1 MSAKPDLSDADV
13 RQLEEQG
20 VSMDELQRQLEIF
33 RNPPPFAKL
42 VRACTVGD
50 GIDTIDESRHAN
62 LLSHHGAAAA
72 AGRLSKFVPASGAA
86 SRMFKTLLAEL
97 ARDAP
102 SSPAELAR
110 RASEGDASARDTL
123 TLLERHADFAFTD
136 EALASAAEARD
147 VRAMLA
153 HLLEEEGLGYASLPK
168 GLLLFHRY
176 PEGPR
181 TAFEEQLH
189 EAEAQVRDSEGRC
202 RLHFTVSPQHRSGFE
217 STLEKARTHFESR
230 GTRLEVEF
238 SVQHPSTDTV
248 AVDAENR
255 PFRDE
260 EGRMLFRPGGH
271 GALIQ
276 NLDELDSDIVL
287 IKNID
292 NVVPDDA
299 REPTNLWKKLLVGE
313 LVEIQGEVFAML
325 ARLEEKPGEAALDE
339 AAGLLER
346 RFGLELSASMK
357 SGGLE
362 ARSARLIEALD
373 RPLRVCGVVRN
384 EGEPGGGPF
393 WMVDGR
399 DMVSAQIV
407 EGSQIDPHDEGQ
419 QAIRQAATHFNPV
432 DLVCA
437 LKDRKGRA
445 YDLKRFIDEGT
456 VFISTKSQGGRE
468 LKALERPGLWNGAMA
483 YWNTVF
489 VEVPITTFAPV
500 KTVFDLLR
508 DTHLRT

>member
-1 MSAKPDLSDADV
+1 MSTELDLGEADLE
-13 RQLEEQG
+13 QLEELG
-20 VSMDELQRQLEIF
+20 ISKDELRRQLALF
-33 RNPPPFAKL
+33 RDPPPFAHL
-42 VRACTVGD
+42 VRACTIGD
-50 GIDTIDESRHAN
+50 GIDLIEESQHEPLLALHA
-62 LLSHHGAAAA
+62 AAAA

-97 ARDAP
+97 SRDEP
-102 SSPAELAR
+102 SSPAELSA
-110 RASEGDASARDTL
+110 RASEGDASARDAL
-123 TLLERHADFAFTD
+123 TLLERHGDFAFND
-136 EALASAAEARD
+136 DIFAQAAKARD
-147 VRAMLA
+147 VPALLA
-153 HLLEEEGLGYASLPK
+153 HLLEDRGLGYASLPK

-189 EAEAQVRDSEGRC
+189 EAEAQVRDAEGCC
-202 RLHFTVSPQHRSGFE
+202 RLHFTVSPQHREGFE
-217 STLEKARTHFESR
+217 SVLEQVRPAFESR
-230 GTRLEVEF
+230 GTRLDVEF
-238 SVQHPSTDTV
+238 SIQHPSTDTV
-248 AVDAENR
+248 AADAENQ
-255 PFRDE
+255 PFRDD
-260 EGRMLFRPGGH
+260 EGRMVFRPGGH

-276 NLDELDSDIVL
+276 NLDDLDADIVL

-299 REPTNLWKKLLVGE
+299 REATNLWKKLLVGT
-313 LVEIQGEVFAML
+313 LVSLQKEVFALL
-325 ARLEEKPGEAALDE
+325 ARLEADPGEDLLYE
-339 AAGLLER
+339 AAGLLEK

-357 SGGLE
+357 EGDFD
-362 ARSARLIEALD
+362 ARRARLVEALD

-399 DMVSAQIV
+399 GNVSAQIV
-407 EGSQIDPHDEGQ
+407 EGSQIDPDDETQ
-419 QAIRQAATHFNPV
+419 QAIRQDATHFNPV

-437 LKDRKGRA
+437 LKDRKGRS
-445 YDLKRFIDEGT
+445 YDLDRFIDEST

-483 YWNTVF
+483 FWNTVF
-489 VEVPITTFAPV
+489 VEVPIATFAPV

-508 DTHLRT
+508 ETHLRK